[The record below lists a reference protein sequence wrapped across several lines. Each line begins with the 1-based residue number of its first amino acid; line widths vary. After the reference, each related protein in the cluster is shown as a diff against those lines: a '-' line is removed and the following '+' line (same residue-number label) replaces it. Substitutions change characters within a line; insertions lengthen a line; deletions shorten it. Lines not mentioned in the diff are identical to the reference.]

1 MARSTIAI
9 TMGDPAGVGPEIVL
23 AALAA
28 EPHRAVVVGDAGRLK
43 LAGQILP
50 RGGPRLRPINSPSEA
65 HFEPGLV
72 NVIDLANVPADLPWG
87 ELSEV
92 AGAAA
97 YAYLEHAT
105 RLALAGDVA
114 ALCTAPINK
123 EAWREAGIAHPGHT
137 EALAAL
143 CGSKTYAMMLVNRRL
158 RVVHQSTH
166 ASLAAAVERA
176 TTERCL
182 DCVRLAA
189 GFLREHAGL
198 TAPRIAVAGINPHA
212 GENGLLGREEQER
225 FVPAV
230 EQAREAGIDATGPWS
245 PDTIFLRGSEGEF
258 DAVVA
263 AYHDQGHIPIKMLGL
278 DTGVNVT
285 IGLPIIRTSVDHGT
299 AFDIAGTG
307 RARPANLLAALRLAE
322 ELAGNF

>member
-1 MARSTIAI
+1 
-9 TMGDPAGVGPEIVL
+9 MGDPAGIGPEIVL
-23 AALAA
+23 AALAS
-28 EPHRAVVVGDAGRLK
+28 EPHRAVVIGDAGRLK

-50 RGGPRLRPINSPSEA
+50 RGGPRLRSIRSPAEA

-72 NVIDLANVPADLPWG
+72 NVVDLANVPADLPWG

-105 RLALAGDVA
+105 RLALAGEVGA
-114 ALCTAPINK
+114 VCTAPINK
-123 EAWREAGIAHPGHT
+123 EAWREAGIVHAGHT

-143 CGSKTYAMMLVNRRL
+143 CGSTSYAMMLVNRRL

-166 ASLAAAVERA
+166 ASLATAVEKA

-182 DCVRLAA
+182 DCVRLADA
-189 GFLREHAGL
+189 FLRERSGI
-198 TAPRIAVAGINPHA
+198 TSPRVAVAGINPHA
-212 GENGLLGREEQER
+212 GENGLLGGEEKER
-225 FVPAV
+225 FIPAV
-230 EQAREAGIDATGPWS
+230 ELAREAGIDATGPWS
-245 PDTIFLRGSEGEF
+245 PDTIFLRASEGEF
-258 DAVVA
+258 DVVVA

-278 DTGVNVT
+278 DSGVNVT
-285 IGLPIIRTSVDHGT
+285 IGLPIVRTSVDHGT

-307 RARPANLLAALRLAE
+307 RARPANLLAALHLAE
-322 ELAGNF
+322 ELAGNS

>member
-23 AALAA
+23 AAL
-28 EPHRAVVVGDAGRLK
+28 
-43 LAGQILP
+43 
-50 RGGPRLRPINSPSEA
+50 
-65 HFEPGLV
+65 
-72 NVIDLANVPADLPWG
+72 
-87 ELSEV
+87 
-92 AGAAA
+92 
-97 YAYLEHAT
+97 
-105 RLALAGDVA
+105 
-114 ALCTAPINK
+114 
-123 EAWREAGIAHPGHT
+123 
-137 EALAAL
+137 
-143 CGSKTYAMMLVNRRL
+143 CGSQTYAMMLVNRRL

-166 ASLAAAVERA
+166 TSLATAVDRA

-182 DCVRLAA
+182 DCIKLAA
-189 GFLREHAGL
+189 GFLREHAGVS
-198 TAPRIAVAGINPHA
+198 APRIAVAGLNPHA
-212 GENGLLGREEQER
+212 GENGLLGTEERDR
-225 FVPAV
+225 FVPAI
-230 EQAREAGIDATGPWS
+230 ELARGAGIDASGPWS

-285 IGLPIIRTSVDHGT
+285 IGLPIVRTSVDHGT

-322 ELAGNF
+322 ELAGGF

>member
-50 RGGPRLRPINSPSEA
+50 RGGPRLRPINLPSDA
-65 HFEPGLV
+65 HFEPGVV

-87 ELSEV
+87 QLSEV
-92 AGAAA
+92 AGLAA
-97 YAYLEHAT
+97 YAYLEQAT

-114 ALCTAPINK
+114 AICTAPINK
-123 EAWREAGIAHPGHT
+123 EAWREAGIEHPGHT

-143 CGSKTYAMMLVNRRL
+143 CGTETYAMMLVNRRL

-166 ASLAAAVERA
+166 LSLAAAVEKA

-182 DCVRLAA
+182 SCIRLAA

-198 TAPRIAVAGINPHA
+198 STPRIAVAGINPHA
-212 GENGLLGREEQER
+212 GEHGLLGDEDRDQLL
-225 FVPAV
+225 PAV
-230 EQAREAGIDATGPWS
+230 RLARSDGLDASGPWP
-245 PDTIFLRGSEGEF
+245 PDTVYARAAQGEF
-258 DAVVA
+258 DVVVA
-263 AYHDQGHIPIKMLGL
+263 AFHDQGHIPIKMLGL
-278 DTGVNVT
+278 DSGVNVT
-285 IGLPIIRTSVDHGT
+285 IGLPIVRTSVDHGT
-299 AFDIAGTG
+299 AFDIAGSG

-322 ELAGNF
+322 ELVGNF